1 MDQYRGYTKWQYVEK
16 DSHEMVDFLFFYPR
30 KQKVYHT
37 VGTFL
42 QDGLWRYFLAFFCFS
57 TYPTQILLLVV
68 VVSVISPWDIVWKD
82 KILYY
87 RNIMG

>member
-1 MDQYRGYTKWQYVEK
+1 
-16 DSHEMVDFLFFYPR
+16 MVDFLFFYPR

-42 QDGLWRYFLAFFCFS
+42 QDGLLRYFLAFCFS

-68 VVSVISPWDIVWKD
+68 VVSDITMGIDNDCIQQPPPPPPHTRVFWP
-82 KILYY
+82 KITL
-87 RNIMG
+87 RLG